1 MTNQSG
7 ISGIEF
13 MMPPDINKY
22 EQEMGK
28 YSLNSNLSNQIT
40 SFIGKIEQLIPQG
53 TPGVSN
59 YSYKYQ
65 NGG

>member
-22 EQEMGK
+22 EHEM
-28 YSLNSNLSNQIT
+28 
-40 SFIGKIEQLIPQG
+40 GKIEQLIPRG
-53 TPGVSN
+53 TPGAS
-59 YSYKYQ
+59 
-65 NGG
+65 

>member
-22 EQEMGK
+22 EHEMGK
-28 YSLNSNLSNQIT
+28 CSLNLTKNT
-40 SFIGKIEQLIPQG
+40 YFIGKIEQLIPRG
-53 TPGVSN
+53 TPGAS
-59 YSYKYQ
+59 
-65 NGG
+65 